1 MWWLEIT
8 LDYSLLL
15 PAVDRQ
21 PFTWCTIKKPSDKIF
36 KIHTETPVPESHK
49 VMLSTKLNG
58 LKPAAFKTRLNES
71 CFHKYSE
78 LYEIFQHNFFI
89 AEQLRADFFLSF
101 SIDFLEKAC
110 RKFILVHNFQNMP
123 LNRQY
128 HLGSVNCLSFDVNEP
143 YP

>member
-15 PAVDRQ
+15 PAVERQ

-36 KIHTETPVPESHK
+36 KIHTETPVPESQT

-71 CFHKYSE
+71 CFHNILNYTKFFNA
-78 LYEIFQHNFFI
+78 IFLLQNSSGQTFSWLFSLISWKRPAKNLFSFTIFRTCHSTDNITLEVSI
-89 AEQLRADFFLSF
+89 A
-101 SIDFLEKAC
+101 
-110 RKFILVHNFQNMP
+110 
-123 LNRQY
+123 
-128 HLGSVNCLSFDVNEP
+128 
-143 YP
+143 